1 MEIEERKFKSI
12 AEIVGNTKRNILIVD
27 DEEINR
33 LILGNIMG
41 PQYQI
46 AYAANGAEALKYV
59 QENYRNLSAVL
70 LDLNMPKMDGRTL
83 LKVMKEDPLTAR
95 IPVLVAT
102 GAKEEEVQCL
112 REGACDFF
120 AKPYDMPEVIRAR
133 VANAIKMAE
142 DSHFIEVAEKDA
154 LTGLYA
160 RDFFYRYCE
169 QMDRKIEGEK
179 DAIAVDVDHF
189 KLVNGLYGKEFG
201 DKVLIKIAEI
211 LANMVHQ
218 YDGIVCR
225 PNADT
230 FLIYQPHQEDHE
242 KHVAYLDETVNSLLG
257 SAHIHL
263 RVGVYECVD
272 QTIDVVTRFD
282 RARIACDRAKD
293 NYSRSFEMYNESS
306 HRQQLEAQKYI
317 SAMEEAL
324 KQREF
329 ITYYQPKY
337 DLTGDKPKLAGAE
350 ALVRWQSRAEGGMIA
365 PGKFIPLFEQNGL
378 IYKLD
383 LYTWEEVARQMKV
396 WKQKYAVDFPIS
408 VNVSRVDLYSP
419 HLLHEIHGIIYR
431 NGLNYRDI
439 ALEITESVCAAD
451 TETILSVVRNL
462 RDQGFRIEMDD
473 FGSGYS
479 SLNMLSKMPINVLKM
494 DMKFFQRKAG
504 NDEIMDAMIRLII
517 DFAKVMKVPVIAEGV
532 EDKEQADYLKAVG
545 CDMVQGYYFGR
556 PMPADEFEKL
566 LQQSC

>member
-1 MEIEERKFKSI
+1 MDFEDRKIKSI
-12 AEIVGNTKRNILIVD
+12 EEIVGNAKRNILIVD

-41 PQYQI
+41 SQYQI
-46 AYAANGAEALKYV
+46 TYARNGAEALKYV
-59 QENYRNLSAVL
+59 QENYKNLSAVL
-70 LDLNMPKMDGRTL
+70 LDLNMPEMDGRTL
-83 LKVMKEDPLTAR
+83 LKMMKEDPRTAR

-112 REGACDFF
+112 QEGACDFF

-133 VANAIKMAE
+133 VANAIKMTE
-142 DSHFIEVAEKDA
+142 DSQFIEDAEKDP

-160 RDFFYRYCE
+160 RDFFYQYCE
-169 QMDRKIEGEK
+169 QMDRRIPGEK
-179 DAIAVDVDHF
+179 DAIVVDIDHF

-201 DKVLIKIAEI
+201 DKLLIRIAEI
-211 LANMVHQ
+211 LESIVNQ
-218 YDGIVCR
+218 YGGIACR

-230 FLIYQPHQEDHE
+230 FLIYQPHQENHE
-242 KHVAYLDETVNSLLG
+242 RHVVYLDDALDSMLDG
-257 SAHIHL
+257 ARIHL
-263 RVGVYECVD
+263 RVGIYERVD
-272 QTIDVVTRFD
+272 QAVDMVTRFD
-282 RARIACDRAKD
+282 RARIACDKAKD
-293 NYSRSFEMYNESS
+293 NFTCSFEMYNESS

-317 SAMEEAL
+317 AAMKEAL

-337 DLTGDKPKLAGAE
+337 DLTEDKPKLAGAE
-350 ALVRWQSRAEGGMIA
+350 ALVRWQSKAAGEMIS

-378 IYKLD
+378 IYQLD
-383 LYTWEEVARQMKV
+383 LYIWEQVAKQMKE
-396 WKQKYAVDFPIS
+396 WKQKYSIGFPIS

-419 HLLHEIHGIIYR
+419 YLLREIEGIIER
-431 NGLNYRDI
+431 NGLDFRDI

-451 TETILSVVRNL
+451 TDTILSVVRNL

-504 NDEIMDAMIRLII
+504 NDEIMDAMVRLII

-532 EDKEQADYLKAVG
+532 ENKEQADYLKAIG
-545 CDMVQGYYFGR
+545 CNMVQGYYFGR
-556 PMPADEFEKL
+556 PMPAEEFEKL
-566 LQQSC
+566 LKGND